1 MHDGKDVE
9 PEHQAGAR
17 AIVIAAAVLWAVAI
31 GVGFALSDLDFA
43 VGTAI
48 GGALVLVNFQLM
60 ARVTARTLGLAP
72 PKPQLGAVITAL
84 RWTGTGAALMVALWI
99 VDVDPA
105 GLLVGLSVVV
115 VGILVAA
122 ALGLVRG

>member
-17 AIVIAAAVLWAVAI
+17 GIVIAATALWVVAT
-31 GVGFALSDLDFA
+31 GVGFALGGLDFA
-43 VGTAI
+43 AGTAI

-84 RWTGTGAALMVALWI
+84 RWAGTGAGLMVALWI

-122 ALGLVRG
+122 TLGLVRG